1 MELLMALKGT
11 MMILGIVVL
20 IFFAIVAG
28 ELAVM
33 LFMDMIDERR
43 REAENIDKTQEKV

>member
-11 MMILGIVVL
+11 VMLLGIVVL
-20 IFFAIVAG
+20 IFFAIILG

-33 LFMDMIDERR
+33 LLLDMIDERR
-43 REAENIDKTQEKV
+43 RK